1 MWEDKERMKKQTE
14 EHLKNMPMALMK
26 HFNGSSGMCSYRD
39 SKYTLI
45 DLKDPKTQLV
55 FETINDLSDAGW
67 TID

>member
-39 SKYTLI
+39 GKYTLI

-55 FETINDLSDAGW
+55 FETIDDLSDAGW